1 MQKKMN
7 LRQTYSS
14 VTSYKQE
21 VSSYKQEVSWVEDCF
36 IELGM
41 QTTLHLD
48 LYVDTFLT

>member
-14 VTSYKQE
+14 IT
-21 VSSYKQEVSWVEDCF
+21 SYKQEVSWVEDCF